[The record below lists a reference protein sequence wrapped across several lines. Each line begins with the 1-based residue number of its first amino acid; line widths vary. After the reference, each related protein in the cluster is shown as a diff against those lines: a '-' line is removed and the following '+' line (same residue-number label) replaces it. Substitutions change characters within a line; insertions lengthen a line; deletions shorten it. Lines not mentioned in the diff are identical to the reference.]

1 MIPESLEGMKVLDL
15 GCGAGRDCYI
25 LSRLVEQSGQV
36 TGIDMTDEQVH
47 LLIFFPLK
55 GYR

>member
-25 LSRLVEQSGQV
+25 LSRMVEQSGQV
-36 TGIDMTDEQVH
+36 TGIDMTDEQVKYIH
-47 LLIFFPLK
+47 SFPS
-55 GYR
+55 